1 MKSLFVSSWLV
12 GSALAADV
20 EDGFQCL
27 GWTDLACAVEVVE
40 DLGDDASV
48 EAELLRARVDFHSGR
63 SAEAA
68 ERMGTIV
75 RRADELDLYQLAGE
89 MPGGRRMSDEHID
102 DVFGEPGKLKQELEE
117 DHAMYVATAEAQSD
131 LVESR
136 IGDVVVL
143 HHPGIERILVEDAA
157 EAIQLGRERI
167 APLLGGD
174 VPGVVRVEIYP
185 DTASFT
191 AASGLPADAVR
202 TTGVVAISKWN
213 RLVMSSPRA
222 LGKGYGWR
230 DTLVHEW
237 IHYVVSYNSHDQ
249 APIWLQEGLA
259 KSTEM
264 LWRQDDFE
272 LEVQK
277 QSLLAGALQTGEWIT
292 FEQMHPS
299 MAYLPTAE
307 AASLAYA
314 QVSTMMEYLQV
325 STDRQAL
332 SRVIALVKDGE
343 DSKDAVAD
351 VAGVRFSKFEDG
363 WKAWLAEQDLVGER
377 IATVPTVLDGGDEF
391 EYDPVLS
398 RRRDL
403 SNRARLG
410 DLMLER
416 DHPEA
421 ALTYYLEAKPED
433 EPPSP
438 YLQGRLAQVYVE
450 LGRPG
455 EAQGVLESS
464 LRLYPDNAD
473 NNRLYAELLHA
484 SGDDAGALEHYLHAA
499 EINPFSLPVQQ
510 ALSDL
515 YTSAGDG
522 DRAARHA
529 RYVRI
534 LQFRDEGPDDDQG

>member
-1 MKSLFVSSWLV
+1 MFVSSWLV

-421 ALTYYLEAKPED
+421 ALTYYLEAQPED

>member
-12 GSALAADV
+12 GAALAADV

-27 GWTDLACAVEVVE
+27 AWTDLACAEDVVE
-40 DLGDDASV
+40 DLDGDTSV
-48 EAELLRARVDFHSGR
+48 EAELLRARVDFHAGR
-63 SAEAA
+63 SVAAA
-68 ERMGTIV
+68 ERMGTV
-75 RRADELDLYQLAGE
+75 ARRASELDLTQLAQQ
-89 MPGGRRMSDEHID
+89 MPGGRRVSDDQIPS
-102 DVFGEPGKLKQELEE
+102 VFPDAAAVRGALDE
-117 DHAMYVATAEAQSD
+117 DHAFYVATAEVQGD
-131 LVESR
+131 LVETR

-157 EAIQLGRERI
+157 EALTLARERI

-174 VPGVVRVEIYP
+174 VPGVVRVELYP

-191 AASGLPADAVR
+191 AASGLPESAVR

-213 RLVMSSPRA
+213 RLVVSSPRA

-237 IHYVVSYNSHDQ
+237 IHYVVSYNSRDN

-264 LWRQDDFE
+264 LWRQDAFE

-277 QSLLAGALQTGEWIT
+277 QSLLAGALSTDEWIT

-299 MAYLPTAE
+299 MAFLPSAD
-307 AASLAYA
+307 AAALAYA
-314 QVSTMMEYLQV
+314 QVATMMEYLQV

-332 SRVIALVKDGE
+332 ARVIALVREGE
-343 DSKDAVAD
+343 DAQAAVAE

-363 WKAWLAEQDLVGER
+363 WKAWLGQQDLIGER
-377 IATVPTVLDGGDEF
+377 IASVPTVTGGGEEF

-403 SNRARLG
+403 ANRARLG

-416 DHPEA
+416 GHAEA
-421 ALTYYLEAKPED
+421 ALVYYLEATPKE
-433 EPPSP
+433 EPSSP
-438 YLQGRLAQVYVE
+438 YLAGRLAEVYVE
-450 LGRPG
+450 LGRPD
-455 EAQGVLESS
+455 EAQMTLEAS
-464 LRLYPDNAD
+464 LRIYPDIAA
-473 NNRLYAELLHA
+473 NNRVYAELLRA
-484 SGDDAGALEHYLHAA
+484 AGDDAGALTYYQHAA
-499 EINPFSLPVQQ
+499 EINPFHLGVQQ

-515 YTSAGDG
+515 HGAAGNPE
-522 DRAARHA
+522 RAARHA
-529 RYVRI
+529 RYVRV
-534 LQFRDEGPDDDQG
+534 LEFRDDEG

>member
-12 GSALAADV
+12 GAALAADV

-27 GWTDLACAVEVVE
+27 AWTDLGCAVEVVE
-40 DLGDDASV
+40 DLDGDLSV
-48 EAELLRARVDFHSGR
+48 EAELLRARVDFHRGDM
-63 SAEAA
+63 EQAA
-68 ERMGTIV
+68 ERMGTV
-75 RRADELDLYQLAGE
+75 ARRADELDLYSLAGE
-89 MPGGRRMSDEHID
+89 MPGGRRVSDDNIPEVFPSVAAIKEQLDEEHA
-102 DVFGEPGKLKQELEE
+102 L
-117 DHAMYVATAEAQSD
+117 YVATAEAQAD
-131 LVESR
+131 LVETR
-136 IGDVVVL
+136 IGDVVVV

-157 EAIQLGRERI
+157 QAITLGRERI

-191 AASGLPADAVR
+191 AASGLPESAVR

-237 IHYVVSYNSHDQ
+237 IHYVVSYNSRDQ

-277 QSLLAGALQTGEWIT
+277 QSLLAGALTTGEWIT

-299 MAYLPTAE
+299 MAYLPSAE

-314 QVSTMMEYLQV
+314 QVATMMEYLQV
-325 STDRQAL
+325 TTDRQAL
-332 SRVIALVKDGE
+332 ARVIALVREGE

-363 WKAWLAEQDLVGER
+363 WKAWLGEQDLVGER
-377 IATVPTVLDGGDEF
+377 IATVPTVLDGGDAF

-403 SNRARLG
+403 ANRARLG

-421 ALTYYLEAKPED
+421 ALAYYLEAQPQD

-455 EAQGVLESS
+455 EAQAVLEES
-464 LRLYPDNAD
+464 LRVYPDNAD
-473 NNRLYAELLHA
+473 NNALLA
-484 SGDDAGALEHYLHAA
+484 QLLMADGQDAQALGYFRHSA
-499 EINPFSLPVQQ
+499 EINPFDVDVQQ
-510 ALSDL
+510 ALADL
-515 YTSAGDG
+515 HAAAGDASQ
-522 DRAARHA
+522 AARHA

-534 LQFRDEGPDDDQG
+534 LQFQDDDDDNG